1 MRRFLLK
8 SCLVLTLGPQCA
20 IAEQPLFSG
29 TWTIDLRSTRERKQK
44 EECGSAAFELKR
56 KGDKIVGSHQMATVG
71 CGRLND
77 GGEGTVK
84 GIVVGQTAV
93 LVVTSGRNGAVVLG
107 RATLKGR
114 ALVWETLEDITPGDP
129 PSDSPLILG
138 QGRLQRVGK

>member
-1 MRRFLLK
+1 MRRFLVNC
-8 SCLVLTLGPQCA
+8 CLMLVFVPPCAFAEPTL
-20 IAEQPLFSG
+20 FTG

-44 EECGSAAFELKR
+44 EECGSAIFELKQ
-56 KGDKIVGSHQMATVG
+56 KGDKIVGNHQMATVG
-71 CGRLND
+71 CGRLNG

-84 GIVVGQTAV
+84 GIVVGHTAV

-107 RATLKGR
+107 RATLKGS

-138 QGRLQRVGK
+138 QGTLQRVGK